1 MAAPFSKHSS
11 TLLSIHNLSRTTR
24 PPHLIPTAPPAGS
37 VNRFANLV
45 ASHVG
50 VGRVLIFISVI
61 NFRFGYTA
69 NLLNASVWTEL
80 QEIVKQ
86 AQLAC

>member
-1 MAAPFSKHSS
+1 
-11 TLLSIHNLSRTTR
+11 
-24 PPHLIPTAPPAGS
+24 